1 MDFGQLSQ
9 HLWTAL
15 QPYLP
20 LLLAEAA
27 RETGKRVPAA
37 IRRLWQE
44 VAERLRRRPAGAEAL
59 EDLRAAPEDPD
70 AQAAFRLQVKKH
82 LAADPTWAA
91 HLAALLAQA
100 GSRYQAE
107 VHDGG
112 AVAQGPGATAA
123 GERGVVIGGDATG
136 NIIVTGDNNQ
146 VRG

>member
-1 MDFGQLSQ
+1 MSPISPQDIWQ
-9 HLWTAL
+9 AL

-59 EDLRAAPEDPD
+59 DDLQAAPEDPD

-82 LAADPTWAA
+82 LAADPAWAA
-91 HLAALLAQA
+91 HLAALLAQVGPHYRA
-100 GSRYQAE
+100 RVQ
-107 VHDGG
+107 DGG

-123 GERGVVIGGDATG
+123 GKGSVVIRGDATG
-136 NIIVTGDNNQ
+136 NIIVTGDDNQ
-146 VRG
+146 VHG